1 LSVKE
6 SFQKESDFF
15 AKHPIYSSL
24 PTEVL
29 GIRSLVDKIS
39 ELLYK
44 MIEKSL
50 PWIKLEIL
58 DRKKKAKDSLSR
70 MGDSF
75 PDTDERKLELVF
87 KLVRNFKDKYT
98 QGING
103 KYFYENFNDKNNTK
117 NETMIY
123 KLNGLFG
130 ELYEDYAKKNF

>member
-1 LSVKE
+1 
-6 SFQKESDFF
+6 
-15 AKHPIYSSL
+15 
-24 PTEVL
+24 
-29 GIRSLVDKIS
+29 
-39 ELLYK
+39 
-44 MIEKSL
+44 
-50 PWIKLEIL
+50 LEIL